1 MCSSACR
8 QGPLASDLLSDSKV
22 LLLTRA
28 GYTEPGFAWSPA
40 ALGLLK
46 EVGLSQLSSR
56 PSGSDMASS
65 SEHPWGASRGGSA
78 WI

>member
-1 MCSSACR
+1 MHSSASR

-22 LLLTRA
+22 LLLRRA
-28 GYTEPGFAWSPA
+28 DYAERGFAWSPA

-46 EVGLSQLSSR
+46 EAGVSQLSSR
-56 PSGSDMASS
+56 PSGSDTDSS
-65 SEHPWGASRGGSA
+65 LEHPWGVSNYGSA